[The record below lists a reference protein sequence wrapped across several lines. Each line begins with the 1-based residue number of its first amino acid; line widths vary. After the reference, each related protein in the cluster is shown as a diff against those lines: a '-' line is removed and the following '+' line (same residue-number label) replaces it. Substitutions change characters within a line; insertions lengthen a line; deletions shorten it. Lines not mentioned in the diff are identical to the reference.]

1 MKNLQN
7 IVLATVLVGL
17 VSLVGYIVLNKK
29 DTKPINEM
37 PVVEAEFST
46 PAGSTTATTTDWT
59 TYTNA
64 QYGFEF
70 KYSTGWYVYNKYQQT
85 ILLKSEEYPEI
96 ASEVYALGDQIV
108 VRKET
113 LLGAW
118 GKKISVSEF
127 LNNVSTQ
134 SSEYEGGVTLVK
146 KEKINGLE
154 MLRVEHTEKDFQ
166 PTVTYYISKGDS
178 VYRIHLF
185 PYRKESPEDI
195 KDYNDFLEIVQSFK
209 LIQPPTPLVT
219 FPKAGDVLVEGQT
232 YKITWTK
239 PTNLTGASYMIH
251 LENDSVG
258 SILIGETSGTSI
270 SWKIPV
276 ILSYLGEDGPPPQG
290 APTDGYRIAFT
301 PKNVSLADFESSR
314 IYSSTFKV
322 IPKK

>member
-1 MKNLQN
+1 MKNLRN
-7 IVLATVLVGL
+7 IVLVTVLMVL
-17 VSLVGYIVLNKK
+17 VSLVGYVLLNKK
-29 DTKPINEM
+29 ETKPINET
-37 PVVEAEFST
+37 PATEAESST
-46 PAGSTTATTTDWT
+46 GAVSETADWK
-59 TYTNA
+59 TYANT

-70 KYSTGWYVYNKYQQT
+70 KYSTGWYVYDKYQQT

-209 LIQPPTPLVT
+209 LTQPPTPSVT

-239 PTNLTGASYMIH
+239 PTSLTGASYMIH
-251 LENDSVG
+251 LENDQVG

-270 SWKIPV
+270 AWQIPV
-276 ILSYLGEDGPPPQG
+276 ILGYLGQDGPKPDA
-290 APTDGYRIAFT
+290 APIEGYRIALT
-301 PKNVSLADFESSR
+301 PKNVSLADYESSR
-314 IYSSTFKV
+314 IYSSVFRI